1 MIFVVA
7 SMTNRTMPVN
17 VFRMKPAHMYGYIF
31 RTSAKGTSRAQPKIR
46 KAIRPLIP
54 ATTPIPSVWR
64 KRTPGYASREFDSRT
79 HTEKPLCSIA
89 DKNCIIRKNALFHE
103 RRHYTGIEDPAKCQN
118 ALSISLVGMGRA
130 RLEFFVKP
138 VHFWLM
144 NSQDKGG

>member
-64 KRTPGYASREFDSRT
+64 NRTPGYARSEFDSRT

-89 DKNCIIRKNALFHE
+89 ARNCIIRKVLYSQSDATIPE
-103 RRHYTGIEDPAKCQN
+103 SKIGQN
-118 ALSISLVGMGRA
+118 AKVTSSGIWGGLDCEKIRGRE
-130 RLEFFVKP
+130 L
-138 VHFWLM
+138 
-144 NSQDKGG
+144 